1 MELDGDLSS
10 PASRARYKSQLI
22 EDILREDDLYKV
34 LGAPKDATASEL
46 RRCYLERSKM
56 THPDRLPYHE
66 SSTAAFQRLAF
77 AYEIL
82 KSPSS
87 RRIYD
92 KASRQK
98 GGGRRASTSAQSLNG
113 DQTFRGAVE
122 AMLYEFMTGDFALV
136 KSLIQSLNRQYP
148 NLVSEDAIDGIERSW
163 FRVRDLIISTRH
175 YALLVSIELGR
186 INRVQ
191 KKLRAL
197 GYFDVFGRI
206 RMTAQLVKVT
216 LAVPMRVD
224 RALRLREER
233 ERRATE
239 AGWNAAE
246 GMGFDTIEGKSG
258 RRGGILNERVFKV
271 LEFIVGESAEDPEAD
286 AAWIASTSRAA

>member
-1 MELDGDLSS
+1 MEINSESQS
-10 PASRARYKSQLI
+10 PAHRARYKAQLI
-22 EDILREDDLYKV
+22 EDILREEDLYKI
-34 LGAPKDATASEL
+34 LGAPRDSTPAEL
-46 RRCYLERSKM
+46 RRAYLDRSKIC
-56 THPDRLPYHE
+56 HPDRLPYHE

-77 AYEIL
+77 AFEIL

-87 RRIYD
+87 RRTYD
-92 KASRQK
+92 RASR
-98 GGGRRASTSAQSLNG
+98 GSSARRASASAQSLNG

-122 AMLYEFMTGDFALV
+122 AMLHEFMTGDFALV
-136 KSLIQSLNRQYP
+136 KSLIQGLNRQYP

-163 FRVRDLIISTRH
+163 FRVRDLILSTRS

-191 KKLRAL
+191 KNLRSL
-197 GYFDVFGRI
+197 GYFDVFGRM

-246 GMGFDTIEGKSG
+246 AQGETIK
-258 RRGGILNERVFKV
+258 RRGGILNDRVFKV
-271 LEFIVGESAEDPEAD
+271 LEFIVGESAVDPEAD